1 MANNETKIDSKK
13 FGGVQGYQNG
23 LMEVVLTLRK
33 NIFRNL
39 KVASLAIVK
48 SINEDNV
55 IVETI
60 PRLDKEDVKTLKCKT
75 IMYRDITKI
84 NYDYSRGDSGGSSS
98 GSTNAIEYGW
108 KPLSSL
114 LVAGDLVL
122 VVFLDRDSEQAYKQV
137 KMNQKPSTLQQN
149 SDLHSENFGIV
160 VDVVYK
166 KEQNKED

>member
-1 MANNETKIDSKK
+1 MDNNTTKIDSKK

-23 LMEVVLTLRK
+23 LMEVVLTLRR
-33 NIFRNL
+33 NIMRNL

-48 SINEDNV
+48 SIKDNDV

-60 PRLDKEDVKTLKCKT
+60 PRLDNEDVKTLKCKSV
-75 IMYRDITKI
+75 MYREITKI
-84 NYDYSRGDSGGSSS
+84 NYNYSSEDTDGSSS
-98 GSTNAIEYGW
+98 ASTNDIEYEW
-108 KPLSSL
+108 RPLSTL

-122 VVFLDRDSEQAYKQV
+122 VVFLDRDSDQAYKQV
-137 KMNQKPSTLQQN
+137 KINQKPSTLQQN
-149 SDLHSENFGIV
+149 SDLHSDNFGIV